1 MAESLELTQCLST
14 LKARLNIVLLGKS
27 FSENI
32 KVTNSILGK
41 DVSEIYSEYS
51 RKHSLKSSETVE
63 NRHITVIICPHLLH
77 PNLSYLQIKQI
88 VRNHVYLSDQEPC
101 VFILV
106 LQHHDFSE
114 DDSMKVKSVL
124 NAFSDHQAINHTIVV
139 TTDDETHSFSTS
151 VRFNACIYHL
161 IKECGGGHL
170 QFKERQH
177 DWRSEILFRRVGELL
192 MEERKEYPQCETSGT
207 SAYQALCIHENSEGS
222 QKEDLHQDDGKHT
235 ESDKKTRDERN
246 ILTHSTLTKL
256 NLVLCGNDGML
267 KATVSNILRGKM
279 ENPFHQRYF
288 STLCVKKEEKIHGY
302 QINVVELPAL
312 TQLSVEERRCQSL
325 SCVSL
330 CDPGVHV
337 FLIIVP
343 DGPLKD
349 EDNEEIEMIQKTFY
363 SREHLMMI
371 FTTDVAADRNV
382 TECRRL
388 ISTYG
393 GRYKVLG
400 LKEPEKFNLKSAE
413 LLKYIKDMK
422 TEPYSL
428 QMYVK
433 AQENRVS
440 HETEKEFKE
449 QMMTMKKKIKL
460 LEEKM
465 QDLECLR
472 ITLIGRTGNGKSA
485 TGNTILGVNRFL
497 SKLSS
502 DSVTAVCEKG
512 VCKVDGRSIA
522 VVDTPGLFDTEMPNE
537 QVIDEIVKCV
547 SMTAPGPHAFIIVL
561 SLVRFTRE
569 ESATVDLIK
578 MIFGPKVSQFSI
590 LLFTR
595 GDELEESIE
604 DYVMSSK
611 SPEFKKLIKDCG
623 NRFLVFNNRE
633 RHDRSQVSRLLNMIE
648 EVKRMNQGQYF
659 SNSMFEEA
667 EMRINK
673 KTETIMQEKAEEIQS
688 QIDELKAKYETEIKN
703 MEERLKE
710 EERRGPEAQEIRRN
724 ETLKRE
730 KEQKRKAMEEVFQKR
745 IKEIIKKHED
755 EARKQAEESNEFS
768 KIHVQELRT
777 VLEKHQKQQERQN
790 KFFHRFKTESEERKN
805 KRCVIL

>member
-1 MAESLELTQCLST
+1 MALSLELTQYLST
-14 LKARLNIVLLGKS
+14 LKERLNIVLLGKS

-41 DVSEIYSEYS
+41 DVSDIYSEYS
-51 RKHSLKSSETVE
+51 KKHSLKIIETVE

-77 PNLSYLQIKQI
+77 PNLSYLHIRQI
-88 VRNHVYLSDQEPC
+88 VREHVYLSDQEPY

-124 NAFSDHQAINHTIVV
+124 YAFSDHQAINHTIVV

-151 VRFNACIYHL
+151 VRFNAFIYHL
-161 IKECGGGHL
+161 TKECGGGHL

-192 MEERKEYPQCETSGT
+192 TEEHPKCETSGT
-207 SAYQALCIHENSEGS
+207 SAYQALCIHENSERS
-222 QKEDLHQDDGKHT
+222 HKEDFHQ
-235 ESDKKTRDERN
+235 DKKTRAERN
-246 ILTHSTLTKL
+246 ILTHPTLTKL
-256 NLVLCGNDGML
+256 NLVLCGNDSML

-302 QINVVELPAL
+302 QISVVELPAL
-312 TQLSVEERRCQSL
+312 TQLSDEERRCQSL

-330 CDPGVHV
+330 CDPGVHA

-349 EDNEEIEMIQKTFY
+349 EDDEEIEMIQKAFY

-393 GRYKVLG
+393 GRYKILG
-400 LKEPEKFNLKSAE
+400 LKEPEKFNLISAE

-428 QMYVK
+428 QMYVR

-449 QMMTMKKKIKL
+449 QMMTMKNKIKQ

-547 SMTAPGPHAFIIVL
+547 SMSAPGPHAFIIVL

-590 LLFTR
+590 VLFTR

-604 DYVMSSK
+604 DYVKSSK

-623 NRFLVFNNRE
+623 DRFLVFNNRE
-633 RHDRSQVSRLLNMIE
+633 THDRSQVSRLLNMIE

-667 EMRINK
+667 EKRINK
-673 KTETIMQEKAEEIQS
+673 KTEKIMQEKAEDIQA

-703 MEERLKE
+703 MGERLKQ
-710 EERRGPEAQEIRRN
+710 EERRAPEAQEIRRN
-724 ETLKRE
+724 ETLKR
-730 KEQKRKAMEEVFQKR
+730 KAMEEEFQRR
-745 IKEIIKKHED
+745 IKEMIKEHED

-768 KIHVQELRT
+768 KNHVQELRI
-777 VLEKHQKQQERQN
+777 VLEKHQKQQERHN
-790 KFFHRFKTESEERKN
+790 KLFHRFKTEGEERKN